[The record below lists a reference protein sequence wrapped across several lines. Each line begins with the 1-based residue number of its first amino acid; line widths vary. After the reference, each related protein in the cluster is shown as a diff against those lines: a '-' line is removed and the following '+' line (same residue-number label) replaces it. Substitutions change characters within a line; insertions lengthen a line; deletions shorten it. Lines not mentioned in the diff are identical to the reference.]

1 MRKPNVNHSAYEGYH
16 QFLGGIG
23 SFEVFWN
30 DGALESDVEGEP
42 MPTGWYWWPCFP
54 GCMPDSDPSGPF
66 TSSHAAWRDARD

>member
-16 QFLGGIG
+16 TFPGGGG

-30 DGALESDVEGEP
+30 SGDLESDVEGEP
-42 MPTGWYWWPCFP
+42 LPTGWYWWSCFP

-66 TSSHAAWRDARD
+66 ASSHAAWRDARD